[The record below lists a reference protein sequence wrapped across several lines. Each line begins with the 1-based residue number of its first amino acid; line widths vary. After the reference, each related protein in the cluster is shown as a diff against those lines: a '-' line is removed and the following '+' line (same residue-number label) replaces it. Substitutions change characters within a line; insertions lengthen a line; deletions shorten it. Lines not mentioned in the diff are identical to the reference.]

1 MVTHVFKIYILN
13 KYTQIKVYSALDLK
27 LSGKFERISFLLVF
41 KIAAVKDGVCFS
53 PVYFVN
59 TVGSIF

>member
-1 MVTHVFKIYILN
+1 MYSKYIYSINIL
-13 KYTQIKVYSALDLK
+13 KLRYK